1 MNENV
6 KERLLSIICAIISIG
21 AFLVFWWCG
30 TTFTDLGKLLPDP
43 ITVLQAMGGY
53 IFGTVGKC
61 SLLMHTVNSLRR
73 VLIGF
78 CIGSAAGVV
87 LGLLMGRYALARAI
101 FNPLFRVIRPIPP
114 IAWIPISIIWF
125 GLGEE
130 AKIFLIILAAFA
142 NTTLN
147 AMTGAQNVDQQVI
160 NAARMLGA
168 NERQI
173 FLTVI
178 IPASVPA
185 IFAGLQVGISSS
197 WASVVAAEM
206 IKAENGLGWIIQA
219 GMDNNNMT
227 QILAGI
233 IMIGVGGFALTCIM
247 RTIEGVMCRWNKS
260 GR

>member
-1 MNENV
+1 MNENI
-6 KERLLSIICAIISIG
+6 KEQILAVICAVISIG
-21 AFLVFWWCG
+21 AFLLLWWWG
-30 TTFTDLGKLLPDP
+30 THFTNLGKLMPDP
-43 ITVLQAMGGY
+43 ITVLKAVGEY
-53 IFGTVGKC
+53 ITGKVGKS
-61 SLLMHTVNSLRR
+61 SLLMHTLSSLRR
-73 VLIGF
+73 VMIGF
-78 CIGSAAGVV
+78 CIGSAIGVV
-87 LGLLMGRYALARAI
+87 LGLLMGRYPLIRAI
-101 FNPLFRVIRPIPP
+101 FNPLFRIIRPIPP

-125 GLGEE
+125 GLGEK

-147 AMTGAQNVDQQVI
+147 AMTGAESVDQEVI

-168 NERQI
+168 NEKQI
-173 FLTVI
+173 FLTII

-233 IMIGVGGFALTCIM
+233 IMIGVVGFILTCTM
-247 RTIEGVMCRWNKS
+247 RGIEGAMCRWNKS

>member
-1 MNENV
+1 
-6 KERLLSIICAIISIG
+6 
-21 AFLVFWWCG
+21 
-30 TTFTDLGKLLPDP
+30 
-43 ITVLQAMGGY
+43 
-53 IFGTVGKC
+53 
-61 SLLMHTVNSLRR
+61 
-73 VLIGF
+73 
-78 CIGSAAGVV
+78 
-87 LGLLMGRYALARAI
+87 MGRYLLARAI
-101 FNPLFRVIRPIPP
+101 FNPIFRFIRPIPP

-130 AKIFLIILAAFA
+130 AKIFLIFLAAFA

-147 AMTGAQNVDQQVI
+147 AMTGAMNVDPEVI
-160 NAARMLGA
+160 HAARMLGA
-168 NERQI
+168 KERQI
-173 FLTVI
+173 FTTVV

-185 IFAGLQVGISSS
+185 IFAGLQVGISSA

-233 IMIGVGGFALTCIM
+233 IMIGVVGFLLAYIM
-247 RTIEGVMCRWNKS
+247 RKAEEVMCRWNKS